1 MSKDATESDLDC
13 RKSRGLTARIACFLE
28 QELKDGFYPKGAK
41 LPSEANLIQKYGVSR
56 TVIREALRYLQA
68 KDLVSIQHGIGAI
81 SKGWKTP
88 QETRLLDPLKNH
100 YTELEVIEI
109 NQCFR
114 VFRTLAEGMI
124 KLSILTLDHT
134 CRGELDRL
142 ALELEEANA
151 EPVSSREIIR
161 QHLDFYNIM
170 AERCDSEIHN
180 ILMKDLTQGFVYFFD
195 HPHRYGPLQNLKLK
209 PAFMKE
215 GLQALMGAIA
225 DGDEA
230 MAVQYLHSL
239 EEHIFSMLEIAAKQ
253 EVQRA

>member
-1 MSKDATESDLDC
+1 MSKDTTELDLDC
-13 RKSRGLTARIACFLE
+13 RKSRGLTARISCFLE
-28 QELKDGFYPKGAK
+28 QEMKDGFYPKGTK

-81 SKGWKTP
+81 SKGWKEP

-100 YTELEVIEI
+100 YTELEAIEI

-134 CRGELDRL
+134 CKGELGRL
-142 ALELEEANA
+142 AEEMEEVYTEAA
-151 EPVSSREIIR
+151 SAREIVH

-180 ILMKDLTQGFVYFFD
+180 IIMKDLTQGFTYFFD
-195 HPHRYGPLQNLKLK
+195 HPHRYGPLQNMKLK
-209 PAFMKE
+209 PEFMKE

-225 DGDEA
+225 GGNEA
-230 MAVQYLHSL
+230 LALQCFHNL
-239 EEHIFSMLEIAAKQ
+239 EEHIFSMLEIAARQ
-253 EVQRA
+253 EVQ

>member
-1 MSKDATESDLDC
+1 MSKDIKELGLDC
-13 RKSRGLTARIACFLE
+13 RKSRGLTSRIACFLE
-28 QELKDGFYPKGAK
+28 QEMKDGLYPKGTK

-56 TVIREALRYLQA
+56 PVIREALRYLEA

-81 SKGWKTP
+81 SMGWKEP
-88 QETRLLDPLKNH
+88 QETRLLNPLKNH
-100 YTELEVIEI
+100 YTELEAIEI

-114 VFRTLAEGMI
+114 VFRALAEGMI

-151 EPVSSREIIR
+151 EPISAREIIR

-180 ILMKDLTQGFVYFFD
+180 ILMKDLTQNFTYFFD
-195 HPHRYGPLQNLKLK
+195 HPDRYGPLQNMPLN
-209 PAFMKE
+209 PQIMKE
-215 GLQALMGAIA
+215 GLQTLMRAIA
-225 DGDEA
+225 DGHEA
-230 MAVQYLHSL
+230 IALKCLHNL

-253 EVQRA
+253 EA